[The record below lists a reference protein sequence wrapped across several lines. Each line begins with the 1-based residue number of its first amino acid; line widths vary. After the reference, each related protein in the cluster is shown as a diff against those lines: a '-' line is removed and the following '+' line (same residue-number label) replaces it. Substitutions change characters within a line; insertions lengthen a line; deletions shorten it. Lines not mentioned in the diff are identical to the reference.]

1 MSRGLQVFR
10 YDHSLHVCYALKTA
24 LALVPRGLQVFRY
37 LCYVFFPSF
46 TIYIFNTTTLHQL
59 PFLKTS
65 PLKIRKRG
73 NKGNKRVKPAP
84 ALVYVDFQGV
94 TFA

>member
-1 MSRGLQVFR
+1 MPRGLQVFR
-10 YDHSLHVCYALKTA
+10 YTHSLHVCYALKTA

-37 LCYVFFPSF
+37 GSYVFFPTPF
-46 TIYIFNTTTLHQL
+46 TIYIFNTTTLYQL

-65 PLKIRKRG
+65 LKDKKKSNPSKWVNPRHS
-73 NKGNKRVKPAP
+73 
-84 ALVYVDFQGV
+84 YVDFQDV